1 MRMRIV
7 CTEQSH
13 PPLVVTTFAEYDG
26 GLCAMPEWAEGRNV
40 CAVSEP
46 DRYSVCAVSG
56 ESSCALLGAGSWI
69 EVPVGQQAHDRR
81 GRLRRLYPATG
92 LATNY
97 LTDSS
102 LDDRVPGTDRNR
114 RDRLERLMADEQ
126 IVAGEQVQIW
136 TEPAEP
142 TPWPSMIRAGRRQ
155 SQLTGPTNTRISY
168 SMECRRCGLRA
179 EARSETLNDVLS
191 RIAKA
196 GGEELTLR
204 GLVSILANYSGRM

>member
-1 MRMRIV
+1 MRIT

-26 GLCAMPEWAEGRNV
+26 GLCAMPEWAEAGSV
-40 CAVSEP
+40 CAISGSE
-46 DRYSVCAVSG
+46 RGSRCAVSG
-56 ESSCALLGAGSWI
+56 ESSCALLGAGSWVEI
-69 EVPVGQQAHDRR
+69 PVNQKAHDRR

-92 LATNY
+92 TATNY
-97 LTDSS
+97 LTDYS
-102 LDDRVPGTDRNR
+102 LVNRVPGTDR
-114 RDRLERLMADEQ
+114 DRHDRIERPVTDEQ
-126 IVAGEQVQIW
+126 IAAGEQVQIS

-142 TPWPSMIRAGRRQ
+142 TPWPLMIRPGRRQ
-155 SQLTGPTNTRISY
+155 SQRADTRISY

-179 EARSETLNDVLS
+179 EARADTLNNVLS

-196 GGEELTLR
+196 GGEELSLR